1 MTIEAF
7 NTVATREVQ
16 RNFTTKRQ
24 RSLPNTDRFWLI
36 RNTIIERADY
46 VILDVLGLRE
56 EPELAILIPQIMHLL
71 DSGIPPL
78 PQDVIASQLWPSSAP
93 ILDHVAYFSTFP
105 DSRPCPSP
113 QFWRNLRG
121 A

>member
-7 NTVATREVQ
+7 NTAATREVQ
-16 RNFTTKRQ
+16 LNFTTKRR

-46 VILDVLGLRE
+46 VVLDILGLRE